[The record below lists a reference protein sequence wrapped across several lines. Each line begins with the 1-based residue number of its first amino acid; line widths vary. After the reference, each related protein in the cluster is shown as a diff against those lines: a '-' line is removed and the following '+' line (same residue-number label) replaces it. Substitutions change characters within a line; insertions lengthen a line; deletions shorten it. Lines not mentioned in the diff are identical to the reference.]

1 MCILFIYLFVLH
13 LMWIT
18 TPSKTY
24 SASYPRQRRVQGRER
39 GGHGGPAPPIFRRY
53 LFILNSSEELQTLL
67 FQVELVI
74 NNALLTCVY
83 SNTIKTCLTLNHL
96 LFDRQLLYSSNTTSV
111 GVRNIAILSSTA
123 GK

>member
-24 SASYPRQRRVQGRER
+24 STSYPRQRRVQGRER
-39 GGHGGPAPPIFRRY
+39 GGHGGPAPPILRRY
-53 LFILNSSEELQTLL
+53 LFILNSSEELRTLL

-111 GVRNIAILSSTA
+111 GVRNIAILSSNA